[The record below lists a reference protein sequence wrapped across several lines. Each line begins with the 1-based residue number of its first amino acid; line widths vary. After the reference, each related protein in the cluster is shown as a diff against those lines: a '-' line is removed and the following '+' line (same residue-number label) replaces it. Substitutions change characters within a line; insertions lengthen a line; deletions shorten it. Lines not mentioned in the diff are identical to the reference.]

1 MKKRGLCIA
10 LCLCLLTAALPA
22 LAQDGG
28 ALCVLND
35 GWFVNE
41 DYLAQYPDRSLEM
54 IPAEYLDNGIDT
66 NLRELLF
73 TTDWDVARITTDEFT
88 LRELDEA
95 GLLMDLTE
103 LFGEEKLYPAVREA
117 VTVDDRMMG
126 VPTMGW

>member
-1 MKKRGLCIA
+1 MKKRGLCLA
-10 LCLCLLTAALPA
+10 LCLCLLTGALPA

-73 TTDWDVARITTDEFT
+73 TTDCCCYLKHQQLFRSSLGYVAACD
-88 LRELDEA
+88 
-95 GLLMDLTE
+95 G
-103 LFGEEKLYPAVREA
+103 
-117 VTVDDRMMG
+117 
-126 VPTMGW
+126 